1 LRILRLIL
9 AVLVAAPVIAFAVGN
24 RQVATFQL
32 WPYEIDLPI
41 FLVVFGA
48 LIAGLIVGALVA
60 WTASLGPRR
69 RARAEAKKLRAELAA
84 LKAAPPSGTAVP
96 PSPEKYLP

>member
-1 LRILRLIL
+1 MRILRLIL
-9 AVLVAAPVIAFAVGN
+9 VVLIAAPVIAFAVGN

-41 FLVVFGA
+41 FMVVFGA
-48 LIAGLIVGALVA
+48 LLAGLVLGALVT
-60 WTASLGPRR
+60 WMASIGPRR

-84 LKAAPPSGTAVP
+84 LKDAPKPGAANT
-96 PSPEKYLP
+96 PETYLP

>member
-9 AVLVAAPVIAFAVGN
+9 VVLIAAPVIAFAVGN

-48 LIAGLIVGALVA
+48 LLAGLVLGALVT
-60 WTASLGPRR
+60 WMASIGPRR

-84 LKAAPPSGTAVP
+84 LKAAPKPGAANT
-96 PSPEKYLP
+96 PETYLP

>member
-1 LRILRLIL
+1 MRILRLIL
-9 AVLVAAPVIAFAVGN
+9 VVLIAAPVVAFAVGN
-24 RQVATFQL
+24 RGVATFQL

-48 LIAGLIVGALVA
+48 LLAGMVLGALVT
-60 WTASLGPRR
+60 WMASIGPRR

-84 LKAAPPSGTAVP
+84 LKAASDAGAAASKT
-96 PSPEKYLP
+96 PETYLP